1 MEASK
6 FRPRAPDRG
15 RKIFTLTQSL
25 PGTNSFLNPRS
36 REGFTFFYEQRNVT
50 FHQPI
55 SKNCKYTFLSRVTKR
70 N

>member
-1 MEASK
+1 MKQENLG
-6 FRPRAPDRG
+6 RRATDRG

-36 REGFTFFYEQRNVT
+36 REGFTFFYELRNVT

-55 SKNCKYTFLSRVTKR
+55 SKNCKHTFLSRVTKR